1 MFNNQNN
8 SSNVRLI
15 YDIMMPSYFPSAVLI
30 NKRWVEEEITSAR
43 CLVLFFFYQRNLS
56 KIWGESEVN
65 GAPQSCAL
73 HNAHLPVCMCQR
85 TDTRSRLRCTVL
97 VFTHSSRLLP
107 PASNTHTHTDTLM
120 QKPYPHSYTHTQ
132 SDGQDDG
139 V

>member
-30 NKRWVEEEITSAR
+30 KKRWVEEEITSAR
-43 CLVLFFFYQRNLS
+43 CLVLFFFTREIFLRS
-56 KIWGESEVN
+56 GEKARLMEPLRAARYTTLICLTACVRGQTHGADC
-65 GAPQSCAL
+65 GAPFWCL
-73 HNAHLPVCMCQR
+73 HTQADFSLQ
-85 TDTRSRLRCTVL
+85 
-97 VFTHSSRLLP
+97 
-107 PASNTHTHTDTLM
+107 PATHTHTLM